1 MKISQAHGS
10 FENSRVAVFVSGRG
24 SNLQAI
30 LNQPEIFYPVLVV
43 SNRKNAPA
51 LIKAK
56 RAGIPVLIFNSQMTW
71 EELSTE
77 LKLRRV
83 NLIYLLGFMKIIPEF
98 FCQQWHGRMIN
109 IHPSLLPLHPGLD
122 GFEKSFENKNSLG
135 VTIHEVIP
143 EMDAGPILFQHTFR
157 STTQENK
164 NELEFEKERLALAL
178 TEHRLVRESGQRCL

>member
-24 SNLQAI
+24 SNLQAL
-30 LNQPEIFYPVLVV
+30 LNQPENFYTVLIV
-43 SNRKNAPA
+43 SNRKKAPA
-51 LIKAK
+51 LCKAK
-56 RAGIPVLIFNSQMTW
+56 RAGIPILIFNSQMNW
-71 EELSTE
+71 EELSIE

-83 NLIYLLGFMKIIPEF
+83 NLVYLLGFMKIIPES
-98 FCQQWHGRMIN
+98 FCKEWSGRMIN

-135 VTIHEVIP
+135 VTVHEVIP
-143 EMDAGPILFQHTFR
+143 EMDAGPILFQHTFL
-157 STTQENK
+157 SQSQENK
-164 NELEFEKERLALAL
+164 NELEFEKEKLVLAF